1 MIRMQGFRERVGGR
15 DRPTLALAV
24 AALALVA
31 ALVFP
36 RVVPAAR
43 RGPSCSDL
51 AAPLGGNN
59 RSVLAFQSTDPGA
72 LDLRLEL
79 ESEIVS
85 ASQPLKV
92 FLTFHN
98 EDRGPL
104 ILHFNTDGPIITAN
118 ETVEGVTLEI
128 SRVGVQQG
136 VADQGRTYN
145 SPITFSNTDELHLLG
160 SRARC
165 SEDYAIS
172 PSDLAALGV
181 GPGEYRMRAH
191 YRNRSPG
198 DPRPIQ
204 PLNATATPIPQYAT
218 NQGVWVGE
226 ASSNEVRFAIQP

>member
-1 MIRMQGFRERVGGR
+1 MQGFRERVGGR
-15 DRPTLALAV
+15 NRPTLALAV

-104 ILHFNTDGPIITAN
+104 ILHFNPDGPIITAN
-118 ETVEGVTLEI
+118 ETVEGVTLG
-128 SRVGVQQG
+128 SRVGVRRG
-136 VADQGRTYN
+136 RRPGRTYN
-145 SPITFSNTDELHLLG
+145 SP
-160 SRARC
+160 
-165 SEDYAIS
+165 S
-172 PSDLAALGV
+172 PL
-181 GPGEYRMRAH
+181 
-191 YRNRSPG
+191 
-198 DPRPIQ
+198 
-204 PLNATATPIPQYAT
+204 ATPMSFCWARAP
-218 NQGVWVGE
+218 GVPRTRDLSERPAAMSGR
-226 ASSNEVRFAIQP
+226 ASTVCAPAAIAAPAMAPDPAAQRHRDTHPAIRPARRLGRRGILQRVRFAIQP

>member
-1 MIRMQGFRERVGGR
+1 MQGFRERFSGGR
-15 DRPTLALAV
+15 RGDRSTVALAAATLALI
-24 AALALVA
+24 A

-36 RVVPAAR
+36 RVYPAAR
-43 RGPSCSDL
+43 RGPTCSDL

-59 RSVLAFQSTDPGA
+59 RSVLSFQSTDPGA

-79 ESEIVS
+79 SSDTVS
-85 ASQPLKV
+85 ASQPV
-92 FLTFHN
+92 AVIVTFVN

-104 ILHFNTDGPIITAN
+104 ILHFNPDGPILTAN
-118 ETVEGVTLEI
+118 ENIDGVTLEI
-128 SRVGVQQG
+128 TRVGVAQA
-136 VADQGRTYN
+136 VADQPQTYT
-145 SPITFSNTDELHLLG
+145 SPATFANPEDLHLLG

-165 SEDYAIS
+165 SEEYAIA
-172 PSDLAALGV
+172 PGDLAAIGI

-204 PLNATATPIPQYAT
+204 PPNATATPIPQYAT

-226 ASSNEVRFAIQP
+226 ASSNEVRFTIQP